1 MAFQDSREKVLGKK
15 LLWEKRNCSG
25 FLSSAWTHLCP
36 SSWSDHSFSFATP
49 FFLAT
54 FKGIRVRATDT
65 RSLEGLSAR
74 SDRDRGVHQ
83 GVCADVGRLSLSG
96 REGLL
101 DTEEGADHHPSR
113 RLLLLLCGVKDP
125 MNLGAVLRSAYFL
138 GAEAVITTPEYP
150 SASPTPGIHNL
161 VNFTLFPILHLAVEK
176 KHLKKHIFYVA
187 VVSKASSGVL
197 EVFPPASVSS
207 ASDFLEKSREAGW
220 RVFGADCSVDNSE
233 GEGEAS
239 NSHCDGDDGSTAVLV
254 LGSEGAGLP
263 QDLRPLCHSGP
274 TFLKA
279 FFYLFCNWS
288 FLLQAS

>member
-1 MAFQDSREKVLGKK
+1 M
-15 LLWEKRNCSG
+15 LLN
-25 FLSSAWTHLCP
+25 T
-36 SSWSDHSFSFATP
+36 
-49 FFLAT
+49 
-54 FKGIRVRATDT
+54 
-65 RSLEGLSAR
+65 
-74 SDRDRGVHQ
+74 
-83 GVCADVGRLSLSG
+83 
-96 REGLL
+96 
-101 DTEEGADHHPSR
+101 EGADHHPSR

-176 KHLKKHIFYVA
+176 KQLKNPSFYVA

-197 EVFPPASVSS
+197 EVFPPVSVSS

-239 NSHCDGDDGSTAVLV
+239 NSHCDGDRSPAVLV
-254 LGSEGAGLP
+254 LGSEGSGLP
-263 QDLRPLCHSGP
+263 QDLRPLCHSGAYFSHFKKMSNVFVTRVSCRLCQSSSRP
-274 TFLKA
+274 PQPSPRRGLAKRVRG
-279 FFYLFCNWS
+279 
-288 FLLQAS
+288 